1 MKLLLTS
8 YPNDGRKLRQFLTAL
23 LKKKLIISAKVM
35 NYAKSYTLVEGKIQ
49 KEEEKLI
56 FIKFSKEK
64 ESEVLNFIKKL
75 HPYEIPQLII
85 LNAQFV
91 DENYLKDC

>member
-75 HPYEIPQLII
+75 HLYEIPQLII

>member
-1 MKLLLTS
+1 
-8 YPNDGRKLRQFLTAL
+8 
-23 LKKKLIISAKVM
+23 M

-75 HPYEIPQLII
+75 HLYEIPQLII